1 MTNKTNRFYIKRDF
15 IKKDF
20 GKISINP
27 ASFALLAVLSVG
39 TISSAYAT
47 ISCAGYL
54 PNSYFE
60 RIDDNRAFAGK
71 LIELADGT
79 QQLQD
84 LDGTVILDGLTDGY
98 ILMNKYLLAQQNGK
112 YGVVNA
118 AGKIIVPFKYDD
130 IQTEPDIGTSFI
142 VSVKSLEGNT
152 KKGIINRHAEWIYP
166 LANVHIQHAHYDA
179 DYDQDYF
186 LVTENLVQNSVAT
199 DNNSLTGL
207 LDDRGYW
214 AINPQY
220 EAIKPL
226 NACTGQ
232 PLYLQVSLQNQT
244 ALIDQNNDVIIPF
257 SANQHIESFND
268 NVSPL
273 LFLRST
279 LVAGSS
285 ASGMSED
292 IQEDIISAQIIDSN
306 GKRLL
311 SSDAPIKKLLYHQL
325 STFKQVGKVGL
336 INDQGD
342 VVLKP
347 QFDSYRDDADK
358 VWLQKNGKMVRLET
372 FIKLD

>member
-15 IKKDF
+15 IKRDI
-20 GKISINP
+20 GKTATSP
-27 ASFALLAVLSVG
+27 ASFALLAVLSFVA
-39 TISSAYAT
+39 ISPAYAT

-54 PNSYFE
+54 PGSYFE
-60 RIDDNRAFAGK
+60 RIENNKPFAGK

-79 QQLQD
+79 QQLED
-84 LDGTVILDGLTDGY
+84 LNGTVILDGLTDGY
-98 ILMNKYLLAQQNGK
+98 ILMNKYLLTQQNGK

-118 AGKIIVPFKYDD
+118 TGKIIVPFKYDD

-142 VSVKSLEGNT
+142 VSIESSEGNT
-152 KKGIINRHAEWIYP
+152 NKGIVNRHGEWVYP
-166 LANVHIQHAHYDA
+166 LANVHIEHANYDA
-179 DYDQDYF
+179 NYDQDYF
-186 LVTENLVQNSVAT
+186 LVTDNT
-199 DNNSLTGL
+199 NNSASNRKILTGL

-214 AINPQY
+214 AIHPQY
-220 EAIKPL
+220 EVIKPL

-232 PLYLQVSLQNQT
+232 PLYLQVSLHSET

-257 SANQHIESFND
+257 SANQHIESFNN

-279 LVAGSS
+279 LVAGST

-292 IQEDIISAQIIDSN
+292 IQEDIVSAQIIDSN

-311 SSDAPIKKLLYHQL
+311 SSDAPIRKILYHQL
-325 STFKQVGKVGL
+325 YTFKQAGKYGL

-347 QFDSYRDDADK
+347 QFESYRDDADK

>member
-1 MTNKTNRFYIKRDF
+1 MTNKTNRFCIKRDF
-15 IKKDF
+15 IKRDF
-20 GKISINP
+20 GKTATSP
-27 ASFALLAVLSVG
+27 ASFALLAVLSFVA
-39 TISSAYAT
+39 ISPAYAT

-54 PNSYFE
+54 PGSYFE
-60 RIDDNRAFAGK
+60 RIENNKPFAGK

-79 QQLQD
+79 QQLED
-84 LDGTVILDGLTDGY
+84 LNGTVILDGLTDGY
-98 ILMNKYLLAQQNGK
+98 ILMNKYLLAQKNGK

-118 AGKIIVPFKYDD
+118 AGKVIVPFEYDD
-130 IQTEPDIGTSFI
+130 IQTEPDITTSFI
-142 VSVKSLEGNT
+142 VSVQSSDGKT
-152 KKGIINRHAEWIYP
+152 KQGIINRHGEWVYP
-166 LANVHIQHAHYDA
+166 LANAHIQHAHYDA

-186 LVTENLVQNSVAT
+186 LVTDNT
-199 DNNSLTGL
+199 DNSASNSKILTGL

-214 AINPQY
+214 AIHPQY

-232 PLYLQVSLQNQT
+232 PLYLQVSLHNET

-257 SANQHIESFND
+257 SANQHIESFNN

-279 LVAGSS
+279 LVAGST

-292 IQEDIISAQIIDSN
+292 IQEDIVSSQIIDSN

-311 SSDAPIKKLLYHQL
+311 SSDASIRKLLYHQL
-325 STFKQVGKVGL
+325 YTFKQTGKVGL

-347 QFDSYRDDADK
+347 QFESYRDDADK
-358 VWLQKNGKMVRLET
+358 VWLQKNGKMVPLET

>member
-1 MTNKTNRFYIKRDF
+1 MTRKNNHNNIRRTA
-15 IKKDF
+15 
-20 GKISINP
+20 INP
-27 ASFALLAVLSVG
+27 FSLVLLAVLSVG
-39 TISSAYAT
+39 AISPAYAT

-71 LIELADGT
+71 LIELADRT

-84 LDGTVILDGLTDGY
+84 LNGTIILDGLTDGY

-118 AGKIIVPFKYDD
+118 AGKVIVPFKYDD

-142 VSVKSLEGNT
+142 VSVKSSEGNT
-152 KKGIINRHAEWIYP
+152 KQGIINRYGKWIYP
-166 LANVHIQHAHYDA
+166 IANVYIQHAHYDA

-186 LVTENLVQNSVAT
+186 LIT
-199 DNNSLTGL
+199 NNSASNRKILTGL

-214 AINPQY
+214 AIHPQY
-220 EAIKPL
+220 EVIKPL

-232 PLYLQVSLQNQT
+232 PLYLQVSLQNKT
-244 ALIDQNNDVIIPF
+244 ALINQNNDVIIPF
-257 SANQHIESFND
+257 SANQHIESFNN

-279 LVAGSS
+279 LVAGSTVT
-285 ASGMSED
+285 GMSED

-311 SSDAPIKKLLYHQL
+311 SSDTPIKKLLYHQL
-325 STFKQVGKVGL
+325 YTFKQAGKYGL

-347 QFDSYRDDADK
+347 QFESYRDDADK
-358 VWLQKNGKMVRLET
+358 VWVQKNGKMVRLET

>member
-1 MTNKTNRFYIKRDF
+1 MINKTNRFYIKRDF
-15 IKKDF
+15 
-20 GKISINP
+20 GKIAINP

-39 TISSAYAT
+39 AISPAYAT

-84 LDGTVILDGLTDGY
+84 LDGMVILDGLTNGY
-98 ILMNKYLLAQQNGK
+98 ILMNKYLLAQKNGK

-118 AGKIIVPFKYDD
+118 AGKVIVPFKYDD

-142 VSVKSLEGNT
+142 VSIESSEGNT
-152 KKGIINRHAEWIYP
+152 KKGIINRHGEWVYP
-166 LANVHIQHAHYDA
+166 LANVHIEHAHYDA

-186 LVTENLVQNSVAT
+186 LVTDNT
-199 DNNSLTGL
+199 DNSALNRKILTGL

-220 EAIKPL
+220 EVIKPL

-232 PLYLQVSLQNQT
+232 PLYLQVSLQDKT

-257 SANQHIESFND
+257 SANQHIESFNN

-279 LVAGSS
+279 LVAGST
-285 ASGMSED
+285 ATGMSED
-292 IQEDIISAQIIDSN
+292 IQEDIVSAQIIDSN

-311 SSDAPIKKLLYHQL
+311 SSDAPIRKLLYHQFY
-325 STFKQVGKVGL
+325 TFKQAGKVGL

>member
-15 IKKDF
+15 IKRDI
-20 GKISINP
+20 GKTATSP
-27 ASFALLAVLSVG
+27 ASFALLAVLSFVA
-39 TISSAYAT
+39 ISPAYAT

-54 PNSYFE
+54 PGSYFE
-60 RIDDNRAFAGK
+60 RIENNKPFAGK

-79 QQLQD
+79 QQLED
-84 LDGTVILDGLTDGY
+84 LNGTVILDGLTDGY
-98 ILMNKYLLAQQNGK
+98 ILMNKYLLNQQNGK

-152 KKGIINRHAEWIYP
+152 KKGIINRHGEWVYP
-166 LANVHIQHAHYDA
+166 LANVHIEHANYDA
-179 DYDQDYF
+179 NYDQDYF
-186 LVTENLVQNSVAT
+186 LVTDNT
-199 DNNSLTGL
+199 DNSASNSKILTGL

-214 AINPQY
+214 AIHPQY
-220 EAIKPL
+220 EVIKPL

-232 PLYLQVSLQNQT
+232 PLYLQVSLHSET
-244 ALIDQNNDVIIPF
+244 ALIDQNNDVIISF
-257 SANQHIESFND
+257 SANQHIESFNN

-279 LVAGSS
+279 LVAGST

-311 SSDAPIKKLLYHQL
+311 SSDAPIRKLLYHQL
-325 STFKQVGKVGL
+325 YTFKQAGKVGL

-347 QFDSYRDDADK
+347 QFESYRDDADK
-358 VWLQKNGKMVRLET
+358 VWVQKNGKMVPLET

>member
-1 MTNKTNRFYIKRDF
+1 MINKTNRFYIKRDF
-15 IKKDF
+15 TKRDI
-20 GKISINP
+20 GKTATSP
-27 ASFALLAVLSVG
+27 ASFALLAVLSLG

-60 RIDDNRAFAGK
+60 RIDDNREFAGK

-79 QQLQD
+79 QQLED
-84 LDGTVILDGLTDGY
+84 LNGKVILDGLNDGY
-98 ILMNKYLLAQQNGK
+98 ILMNKYLLTQQNDK

-142 VSVKSLEGNT
+142 VSVKSSESNT
-152 KKGIINRHAEWIYP
+152 KKGILNRHGEWIYP
-166 LANVHIQHAHYDA
+166 LADAHIEHAHYDA

-186 LVTENLVQNSVAT
+186 LVTDNT
-199 DNNSLTGL
+199 DNSASNRKSLTGL

-214 AINPQY
+214 AIHPQY
-220 EAIKPL
+220 VVIKPL

-257 SANQHIESFND
+257 SANQHIESFNN

-279 LVAGSS
+279 LVAGST

-292 IQEDIISAQIIDSN
+292 IQEDIVSAQIIDSN

-311 SSDAPIKKLLYHQL
+311 SSDAPIRKLLYHQL
-325 STFKQVGKVGL
+325 YTFKQAGKVGL

-347 QFDSYRDDADK
+347 QFESYRDDADK
-358 VWLQKNGKMVRLET
+358 ICLQKNGKMVPLET

>member
-1 MTNKTNRFYIKRDF
+1 MANVMLINARPMIVF
-15 IKKDF
+15 IF
-20 GKISINP
+20 TII
-27 ASFALLAVLSVG
+27 ALVLNF
-39 TISSAYAT
+39 TPAYAA

-54 PNSYFE
+54 PSSYFE
-60 RIDDNRAFAGK
+60 RIETNAPFAGK
-71 LIELADGT
+71 LVELTDRS

-84 LDGTVILDGLTDGY
+84 LNGTVILDGLTDGY
-98 ILMNKYLLAQQNGK
+98 ILMDKYLLAQKNGK

-118 AGKIIVPFKYDD
+118 AGKIIVPFEYDD
-130 IQTEPDIGTSFI
+130 IQTEPDITTSFI
-142 VSVKSLEGNT
+142 VSVQSSDGKT
-152 KKGIINRHAEWIYP
+152 KQGIINRHGEWVYP
-166 LANVHIQHAHYDA
+166 LANAHIQHAHYDP

-186 LVTENLVQNSVAT
+186 LVTDNVAI
-199 DNNSLTGL
+199 NHKSLTGL
-207 LDDRGYW
+207 IDDKGYW
-214 AINPQY
+214 AVMPQY
-220 EAIKPL
+220 EVVKPL

-244 ALIDQNNDVIIPF
+244 ALINQNNDVIIPF
-257 SANQHIESFND
+257 SANQHIESFNN

-279 LVAGSS
+279 LVAGST
-285 ASGMSED
+285 ATGMSED

-311 SSDAPIKKLLYHQL
+311 SSDAPIRKLLYHQL
-325 STFKQVGKVGL
+325 YTFKQAGKYGL
-336 INDQGD
+336 INDQSD

-358 VWLQKNGKMVRLET
+358 VWLQKNGKMVPLET

>member
-1 MTNKTNRFYIKRDF
+1 MTNKTNRFYNKRDF

-20 GKISINP
+20 GKTATSP
-27 ASFALLAVLSVG
+27 ASFTLLAVLSFVA
-39 TISSAYAT
+39 ISPAYAT

-71 LIELADGT
+71 LIELADRT

-84 LDGTVILDGLTDGY
+84 LNGTIILDGLTDGY
-98 ILMNKYLLAQQNGK
+98 ILMNKYLLAQKNGK

-118 AGKIIVPFKYDD
+118 ASKVIVPFEYDD
-130 IQTEPDIGTSFI
+130 IQTEPDITTSFI
-142 VSVKSLEGNT
+142 VSVQSSEGKT
-152 KKGIINRHAEWIYP
+152 KQGIINRHGEWIYS
-166 LANVHIQHAHYDA
+166 LADMTIKHAHYDS

-214 AINPQY
+214 AIYPQY
-220 EAIKPL
+220 EVIKPL

-232 PLYLQVSLQNQT
+232 PLYLQVSLQNKT

-257 SANQHIESFND
+257 SANQHIGSFNN

-279 LVAGSS
+279 LVAGST
-285 ASGMSED
+285 ATGMSED

-325 STFKQVGKVGL
+325 YTFKQAGKYGL

-347 QFDSYRDDADK
+347 QFESYRDDADK
-358 VWLQKNGKMVRLET
+358 VWVQKNGKMVSLET